1 MLDKELI
8 KTKIELIQRDVERLE
23 ELKGFTIDE
32 IAKDFYKWSTLKL
45 VLVEI
50 IGRAV
55 DINSHVIAELGDLK
69 ERNPDSLKE
78 TFLRM
83 GKIKVLPD
91 DFALQISESA
101 NFRNKIVHEYNHL
114 LEEKVYET
122 VDEALSQYTQYCG
135 YILKFLESHKE
146 EK

>member
-8 KTKIELIQRDVERLE
+8 KTKIELIQRDMERLE
-23 ELKGFTIDE
+23 ELKDFTIDE
-32 IAKDFYKWSTLKL
+32 IATDFYKWSTLKL

-55 DINSHVIAELGDLK
+55 DVNSHIIAELDNLK
-69 ERNPDSLKE
+69 EKAPDTLKE

-83 GKIKVLPD
+83 GKMKILPD
-91 DFALQISESA
+91 DFARQISWSA
-101 NFRNKIVHEYNHL
+101 DFRNKIVHEYNHL

-122 VDEALSQYTQYCG
+122 VNEALSQYTKYCG
-135 YILKFLESHKE
+135 YILKFI
-146 EK
+146 EKS

>member
-135 YILKFLESHKE
+135 YVLKFMESQK
-146 EK
+146 

>member
-8 KTKIELIQRDVERLE
+8 KTKIELIQRDMERLE

-45 VLVEI
+45 VMVEI

-69 ERNPDSLKE
+69 EKAPDSLKE

-83 GKIKVLPD
+83 GKMKILPD
-91 DFALQISESA
+91 DFTKEIAESA
-101 NFRNKIVHEYNHL
+101 SFRNKIVHEYNHL

-122 VDEALSQYTQYCG
+122 VNDALSQYTQYCG

>member
-8 KTKIELIQRDVERLE
+8 KTKIELIQRDMERLE

-55 DINSHVIAELGDLK
+55 DINSHIIAELGDLK
-69 ERNPDSLKE
+69 ERAPDSLKE
-78 TFLRM
+78 TFLRV
-83 GKIKVLPD
+83 GKMKVLPD
-91 DFALQISESA
+91 DFAQQISESA

-122 VDEALSQYTQYCG
+122 VDEALSQYTRYCD
-135 YILKFLESHKE
+135 YILKFLERTK
-146 EK
+146 